1 MEPIN
6 KPQIPWTEV
15 AMLAGAIVYFV
26 MPADLIPDVLPAIG
40 YSDDLAALTIA
51 FKKAKSI
58 MSSGAFGEATQKA
71 AELLGDDF
79 NPEEVAK
86 LALKLNS

>member
-1 MEPIN
+1 
-6 KPQIPWTEV
+6 
-15 AMLAGAIVYFV
+15 MLAGAIVYFV